1 MVTAASDRAATA
13 AVPTPK
19 PGSPAAASPH
29 HSHSLPGLLWAQA
42 RGLLSLQWDQG
53 PLEITGSSTASGAQH
68 HVPCRGSRLQ
78 SCGRGEALGP
88 GSPHIGQ
95 LSPLDA
101 LPLTQVMD
109 TRMVWTMPQEART
122 LHSWQCALSPAVPT
136 ATRGRTRVMPQCL
149 TATGQDGCTHSMFVR
164 LSGDMPYAGG
174 G

>member
-53 PLEITGSSTASGAQH
+53 PLEITGSSTAPGAQH
-68 HVPCRGSRLQ
+68 HVQGISTAILWPWGST
-78 SCGRGEALGP
+78 

-101 LPLTQVMD
+101 LPLIQVMD

-122 LHSWQCALSPAVPT
+122 LHSWQCAPSPAVPT